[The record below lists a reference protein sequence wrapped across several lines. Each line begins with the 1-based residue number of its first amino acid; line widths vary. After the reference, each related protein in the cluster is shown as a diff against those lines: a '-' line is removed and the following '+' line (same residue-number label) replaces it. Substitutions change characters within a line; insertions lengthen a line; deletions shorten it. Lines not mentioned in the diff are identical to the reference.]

1 MDASEIMGIKEKL
14 TTLEKELDSAVPF
27 DWITSG
33 KAEEHASQ
41 LVKINREIFESQVW
55 RINDVRDMAERV
67 SQKFRSNMKYG
78 CNSLSSNSKRVAP
91 EPFI

>member
-1 MDASEIMGIKEKL
+1 MDASEIMKIKEEL
-14 TTLEKELDSAVPF
+14 TTLEKELDDSVPF
-27 DWITSG
+27 DWMSG

-55 RINDVRDMAERV
+55 RIPDVRDLAERV
-67 SQKFRSNMKYG
+67 ASKFRSNMKYG
-78 CNSLSSNSKRVAP
+78 CNSLSSNSKRIAP

>member
-1 MDASEIMGIKEKL
+1 MDASEIMKVKEEL
-14 TTLEKELDSAVPF
+14 ITLEKELDSAVPF

-33 KAEEHASQ
+33 KAEDHASR
-41 LVKINREIFESQVW
+41 LVTINREIFESQVW

-78 CNSLSSNSKRVAP
+78 CNSLCSNSKRVAP